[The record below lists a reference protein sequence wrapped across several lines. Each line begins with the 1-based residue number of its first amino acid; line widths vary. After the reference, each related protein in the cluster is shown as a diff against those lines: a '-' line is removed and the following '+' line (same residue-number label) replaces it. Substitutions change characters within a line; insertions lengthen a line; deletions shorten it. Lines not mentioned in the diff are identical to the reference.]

1 MRHDTK
7 NSSSH
12 IAFKD
17 GTSSAASQ
25 PVIETTA
32 PSNSLASIMANWLI
46 AVAEPARV
54 DATPS
59 QKESPPAKFDT
70 V

>member
-1 MRHDTK
+1 MRPDMQ

-25 PVIETTA
+25 PVVETTS
-32 PSNSLASIMANWLI
+32 PSNSIASIMANWLV
-46 AVAEPARV
+46 AVAEPARI

-59 QKESPPAKFDT
+59 QKESQLAKLNT